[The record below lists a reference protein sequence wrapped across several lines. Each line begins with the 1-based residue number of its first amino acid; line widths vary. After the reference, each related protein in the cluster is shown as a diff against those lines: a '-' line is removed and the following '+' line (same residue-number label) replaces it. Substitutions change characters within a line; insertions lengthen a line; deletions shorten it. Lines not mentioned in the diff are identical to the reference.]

1 MNHDK
6 KIFKIFNFGIMFNS
20 EMDNI
25 TTPST
30 AGSFKKKKGNG
41 PRKKIPATYNFQE
54 LFLCQ
59 FLNI

>member
-41 PRKKIPATYNFQE
+41 PRKKIPATYNLQE
-54 LFLCQ
+54 LFL
-59 FLNI
+59 